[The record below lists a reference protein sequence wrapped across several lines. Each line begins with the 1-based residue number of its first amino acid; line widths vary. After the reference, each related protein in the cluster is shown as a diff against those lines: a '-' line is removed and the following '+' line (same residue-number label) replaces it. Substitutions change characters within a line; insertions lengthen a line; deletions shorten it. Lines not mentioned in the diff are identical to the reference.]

1 MSSHDIYPSLSG
13 AAASWRH
20 LEVVANNLANT
31 SSTGFKEQRVAFELA
46 DRGDE
51 PLASSM
57 VQLDTEGADLSDGP
71 VNQTGV
77 RTNLAL
83 RGRGFFLAQAADGS
97 QVMGR
102 ANWLD
107 ANNTLVTA
115 GGEPVLGESGPVQIR
130 SDSHS
135 RSRRTAA
142 SIPPVTMGVRPAGP
156 PRWPNR

>member
-83 RGRGFFLAQAADGS
+83 RGRGFFLAQARHQPRRGLCLQGQDCTN
-97 QVMGR
+97 VR
-102 ANWLD
+102 
-107 ANNTLVTA
+107 
-115 GGEPVLGESGPVQIR
+115 VQIMPLVPSIR
-130 SDSHS
+130 LLLHYRQLS
-135 RSRRTAA
+135 R
-142 SIPPVTMGVRPAGP
+142 
-156 PRWPNR
+156 PNEPCHNSKL